1 MIKIDHIAVY
11 VHDLE
16 KAKEFFERYF
26 HAQSNE
32 LYYNPN
38 TGLKP
43 YILSFDGHTRLELM
57 TRPEIK
63 DVGTSVFRNGY
74 IHLSFNLGSKQNV
87 DDLTQKMEEDGFCV
101 LSGPR
106 VTGDGYYESCVEG
119 PEGNL
124 LELTV

>member
-11 VHDLE
+11 VHDLK

-32 LYYNPN
+32 LYHNPK
-38 TGLKP
+38 TGLST

-57 TRPEIK
+57 TRPEIM
-63 DVGTSVFRNGY
+63 DVGTSVVRNGY
-74 IHLSFNLGSKQNV
+74 IHLSFNLGNKQNV
-87 DDLTQKMEEDGFCV
+87 DDLTRKMEADGYRI

>member
-16 KAKEFFERYF
+16 KAKEFFEKYF

-38 TGLKP
+38 TGLKT

>member
-16 KAKEFFERYF
+16 KAKEFFEKYF

-38 TGLKP
+38 TGLKT

-87 DDLTQKMEEDGFCV
+87 DDLTQKMQEDGFNI

>member
-1 MIKIDHIAVY
+1 
-11 VHDLE
+11 
-16 KAKEFFERYF
+16 
-26 HAQSNE
+26 
-32 LYYNPN
+32 
-38 TGLKP
+38 
-43 YILSFDGHTRLELM
+43 M

-63 DVGTSVFRNGY
+63 DVGTSAVRNGY